1 MKEYWVYITSNKN
14 RTVFY
19 VGMTNNLVRR
29 ITEHKERLT
38 PSFTKRYN
46 VDELLYYES
55 FPMPSQAISREKQL
69 KNWHRQWKL
78 DLIEGF
84 NPEMKD
90 LYEDII

>member
-46 VDELLYYES
+46 ADELLYYES